1 MIRKGNVLL
10 QVSIPK
16 EVLDAMNVYCG
27 IVNEKLG
34 IHITKG
40 QLITHLYN
48 RFIDEEL
55 ARLKALKEKKEE

>member
-1 MIRKGNVLL
+1 MIKKGNVLL